1 MKKRLLLGLACTL
14 MIGVSGCMEEKV
26 NLNLNGNAVFSED
39 FDSEINKKEQELITE
54 LITDVNS
61 KYNET
66 FRAYHFIPSKKGFNT
81 DASKNY
87 IFAKNDDGLKIYIS
101 KKNISESIYI
111 ENYKSVT
118 LGKIVEKEFEEKL
131 NFEGDISILLALK
144 SLEFEGDNVVDIL
157 DNTYDTTVFLH
168 VPFELNEENIA
179 MIYEYYEEITSY
191 KSDHF
196 HFLIAS
202 GEKNDNTLEYMDQ
215 YVYYQYHT
223 RWEEFDKQIKQ
234 GLFLDT
240 LKHVSFEKFKSY
252 LTEVNVNE

>member
-1 MKKRLLLGLACTL
+1 MKKSLLLGLACTL
-14 MIGVSGCMEEKV
+14 MLGVSGCMEEKV
-26 NLNLNGNAVFSED
+26 SLDLNGNSAFSED

-66 FRAYHFIPSKKGFNT
+66 FKAYHFIPSKKGFNT

-101 KKNISESIYI
+101 KRNDSESTYI
-111 ENYKSVT
+111 ENYRSVK
-118 LGKIVEKEFEEKL
+118 LEKVVEKEFEEKL
-131 NFEGDISILLALK
+131 SFEGNISILLSLK
-144 SLEFEGDNVVDIL
+144 SHGFEWGSVVDIL
-157 DNTYDTTVFLH
+157 NNSYNTTVFLH
-168 VPFELNEENIA
+168 VPFEINEANIA
-179 MIYEYYEEITSY
+179 MIYDFYEEITSY
-191 KSDHF
+191 QNDHF

-202 GEKNDNTLEYMDQ
+202 GDENEKTLEYMDQ
-215 YVYYQYHT
+215 YRYYQYHT
-223 RWEEFDKQIKQ
+223 RWEEYDQSITQ

-240 LKHVSFEKFKSY
+240 RKHVTFEKFKSY